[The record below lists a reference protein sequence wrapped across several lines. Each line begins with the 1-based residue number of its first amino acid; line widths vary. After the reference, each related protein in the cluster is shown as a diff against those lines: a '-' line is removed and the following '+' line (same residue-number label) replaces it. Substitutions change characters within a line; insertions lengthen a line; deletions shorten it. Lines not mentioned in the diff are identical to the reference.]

1 MYNFRDD
8 FFCFTQL
15 LGTWNFSQPP
25 FLVIGE
31 LPKSTSAKTWCAL
44 VVRIISRS
52 GDAGSVFW
60 TIALNRPGG
69 SCSGRGWFQGPK
81 PSWKLGQNDLKINI
95 WEIYS
100 QAVSVHCLT
109 SPFRSWYLIWP
120 NRSTLSQLLEFHA
133 WGNQFDMENLC
144 RKSFIYRKW
153 WRKFLPSTAARV
165 RVIMESYDPTTSKA
179 SHCTCYRTY
188 TQPVSS
194 HSKPI
199 KTQIVSRLV
208 DLGENKHESLTCKH
222 V

>member
-1 MYNFRDD
+1 MRF
-8 FFCFTQL
+8 
-15 LGTWNFSQPP
+15 GGAHHQPFGWCRIR
-25 FLVIGE
+25 FLNHG
-31 LPKSTSAKTWCAL
+31 LKQA
-44 VVRIISRS
+44 R
-52 GDAGSVFW
+52 
-60 TIALNRPGG
+60 
-69 SCSGRGWFQGPK
+69 
-81 PSWKLGQNDLKINI
+81 WKLFREGLVPRSKNPVERWEKMILKYV
-95 WEIYS
+95 WEICS

-109 SPFRSWYLIWP
+109 SRFRSWYLIWP

-133 WGNQFDMENLC
+133 SGNQFDMENLC
-144 RKSFIYRKW
+144 RKSFIYREW
-153 WRKFLPSTAARV
+153 WRNALPSTAARV
-165 RVIMESYDPTTSKA
+165 PVIMESYDPTTSKA